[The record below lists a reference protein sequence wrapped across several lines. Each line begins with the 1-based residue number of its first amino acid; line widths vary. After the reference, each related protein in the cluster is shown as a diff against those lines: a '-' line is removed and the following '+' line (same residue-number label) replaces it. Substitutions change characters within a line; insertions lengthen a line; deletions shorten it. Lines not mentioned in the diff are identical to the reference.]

1 MSTAPLNFAGD
12 RLTEICGR
20 WQIRELA
27 LFGSV
32 ARGDYSPQSDV
43 DVLIQFDSSAP
54 WSAWDLLD
62 LRAEL
67 TELFGRNVDLVEE
80 RSLVNPFRR
89 RSILRDKRVLYA
101 AE

>member
-1 MSTAPLNFAGD
+1 MASTPLNFAGS
-12 RLTEICGR
+12 RLDELCRR

-27 LFGSV
+27 LFGSM
-32 ARGDYSPQSDV
+32 ARGDARSESDV
-43 DVLIQFDSSAP
+43 DLLVRFDAAAP

-62 LRAEL
+62 LRSELAEL
-67 TELFGRNVDLVEE
+67 FSREVDIVEE